1 MLIKK
6 SYSVSDVLLWTRFE
20 IILFLTYAMFVT
32 FLYKEID
39 MTFLHVPWTP
49 LALIGTAVAFLIGFQ
64 NNAAYGRIW
73 EARKIW
79 GGIVNTSRSFAM
91 KSFDMIRPIEGKA
104 SREEVKELHRTLVFR
119 HIAWLT
125 ALRYAMRD
133 SKPWETGSAHKTGK
147 EWNEKICIPE
157 HQETLQKQL
166 TNYLPLSEL
175 DYVMSKGNIAS
186 TILFMQSKHLRKLK
200 EEGVLWE
207 FAFLN
212 LEDVLQEMFTL
223 QGKSERIKNFPYPRQ
238 YSTISCLFIW
248 MFLLLLPFGI
258 VPEFAEIGAKF
269 SNTFPGF
276 VWLAIPFSAAV
287 SWVFHTMERIGR
299 AGENPF
305 EGTPNDV
312 PISTIARAIEID
324 LRQQLNEASSQIPQ
338 PFPED
343 HHVQM

>member
-6 SYSVSDVLLWTRFE
+6 SYSLSDVLLWTRFE
-20 IILFLTYAMFVT
+20 IILFLTYALFVT
-32 FLYKEID
+32 FLYKEMD
-39 MTFLHVPWTP
+39 LTFLHVPWTP

-79 GGIVNTSRSFAM
+79 GGIVNTSRSFTM
-91 KSFDMIRPIEGKA
+91 KTIDMIRPIEGKA

-125 ALRYAMRD
+125 ALRYSMREP
-133 SKPWETGSAHKTGK
+133 KTWETGNAHKTGK

-166 TNYLPLSEL
+166 TDYLPLSEL
-175 DYVMSKGNIAS
+175 DYVMSKDNTAT

-212 LEDVLQEMFTL
+212 MEDVLQEMFNL

-238 YSTISCLFIW
+238 YSTISWLFIW
-248 MFLLLLPFGI
+248 MFLLLLPFGV

-269 SNTFPGF
+269 ANTFPGF

-312 PISTIARAIEID
+312 PISTISRAIEID
-324 LRQQLNEASSQIPQ
+324 LRQQLNEASSQIPK